1 MKFFKSIL
9 AYMMNLSTF
18 LSNRVDTKALELKE
32 KIDSEIN
39 IPQLREEFKNK
50 VNEQLDDQYK
60 AVTNLTVDINK
71 HKKEMESD
79 ENRLRLVADT
89 ILKYENND
97 KSVNVE
103 MDDLERISHEFKLQ
117 NMRLEAKTLLGNINF
132 TRKFVGTQ
140 QQTLKEM
147 VVNYHKNKLSG
158 NKVML
163 ELKTLEQRNM
173 LIESRQSFE
182 LIELGVGDYKISDI
196 IDIVNGKEALFEAQ
210 QFADQ
215 VLLPEG
221 KKTAL
226 DYELETTEDLQL
238 EDELNSYLS
247 SVKNGEKVLLH

>member
-1 MKFFKSIL
+1 MNFLKSIL

-32 KIDSEIN
+32 KIDNEIN

-50 VNEQLDDQYK
+50 VNEQLDEQFE
-60 AVTNLTVDINK
+60 AVTKLTADINLQ
-71 HKKEMESD
+71 KKTMETE

-89 ILKYENND
+89 ILKYENED

-103 MDDLERISHEFKLQ
+103 MDELEKISHDFKLQ
-117 NMRLEAKTLLGNINF
+117 SMRLEAKSLLGNINF
-132 TRKFVGTQ
+132 TRKFVGNQ

-158 NKVML
+158 NKVLL

-196 IDIVNGKEALFEAQ
+196 IAIVDGKEALFEAQ
-210 QFADQ
+210 KFADQ

-226 DYELETTEDLQL
+226 DYDIEATEDLQL
-238 EDELNSYLS
+238 EDELNSYLT
-247 SVKNGEKVLLH
+247 SVKNGEVVRLN